1 VPNSA
6 RNGHELAFLRQ
17 LSVFCRLLGDFVGG
31 WGTISG
37 FLRHGQP
44 SAAGV
49 AARIAAF
56 CKKEHSRILLASTLG
71 LGVVFLGSIFYLRS
85 AEISGNPQTYLYL
98 EIGGTL
104 ISFCYAANALVR
116 FRGTHDR
123 TALILSF
130 GFVLSGIIETVGYFG
145 LNDQIQ
151 SHHVPMTSVP
161 MGWMVSRTLLGVM
174 LLAAILI
181 ERYIPTARQPS
192 RETAGA
198 LLVVATAAYLTSAAF
213 LAAPAAPVAHASHIF
228 SRPWDLLPA
237 SLFLVAAIYFRQRI
251 SSNGSKGAASLY
263 DYSLFSVAALNFVC
277 HLAATF
283 SRQLFDGPFFL
294 AEVSKTISY
303 VVMLFG
309 ALLDQARLFEQVR
322 TMAVSD
328 PLTGLANYRR
338 LLSVLEAELD
348 RSRRTQRAFSVVLL
362 DMDGL
367 KAINDQYGHLT
378 GSRALVRLGKILRS
392 HSRAIDTAARY
403 GGDEFALVLPE
414 AGRDIAARVVGRV
427 RERLAS
433 ETEPPALSVSAGVAA
448 FPEDGDTPEKLLA
461 AADRALYRMKNRG
474 TSVQNLARI
483 AACL

>member
-1 VPNSA
+1 M
-6 RNGHELAFLRQ
+6 
-17 LSVFCRLLGDFVGG
+17 GG
-31 WGTISG
+31 WGNITEFTRVRQSRAGTGALRARVAEIWKSEQG
-37 FLRHGQP
+37 RFLT
-44 SAAGV
+44 A
-49 AARIAAF
+49 
-56 CKKEHSRILLASTLG
+56 LAMVLPV
-71 LGVVFLGSIFYLRS
+71 LFLGSIFYLRYATLPGS
-85 AEISGNPQTYLYL
+85 PQTYLYL
-98 EIGGTL
+98 EVGGTL

-130 GFVLSGIIETVGYFG
+130 GFVLSGIIETVSYFG
-145 LNDQIQ
+145 LNDQLQ
-151 SHHVPMTSVP
+151 SGQVPLTSIP

-174 LLAAILI
+174 LLAAILV

-198 LLVVATAAYLTSAAF
+198 LLVVAIAAYLTSAAF
-213 LAAPAAPVAHASHIF
+213 LAAPAAPVARAASTF
-228 SRPWDLLPA
+228 SRPWDLLPGT
-237 SLFLVAAIYFRQRI
+237 LFFLAAVYFRKRLK
-251 SSNGSKGAASLY
+251 STGKNAPSLY
-263 DYSLFSVAALNFVC
+263 DYSLFAVASLNLIC
-277 HLAATF
+277 HVAATF
-283 SRQLFDGPFFL
+283 SRQIFDGPFFL
-294 AEVSKTISY
+294 AELSKTISY

-309 ALLDQARLFEQVR
+309 ALLDQARLFDQVR
-322 TMAVSD
+322 SMAVSD
-328 PLTGLANYRR
+328 SLTGLANYRR
-338 LLSVLEAELD
+338 LISVMEAEVD

-367 KAINDQYGHLT
+367 KAINDHYGHLT

-414 AGRDIAARVVGRV
+414 AGREIASRVVGRV
-427 RERLAS
+427 RERLAA
-433 ETEPPALSVSAGVAA
+433 EAEPPALSVSAGVAA